1 MAVWRVLL
9 LRPARSYLE
18 RLSPDER
25 NRILDALEQLVKDPK
40 NADLR
45 KLQGRAELRLRVG
58 NKRVLLI
65 PDRLQKLIIVT
76 RIGPRGDIYK

>member
-1 MAVWRVLL
+1 
-9 LRPARSYLE
+9 LE

>member
-1 MAVWRVLL
+1 MQ
-9 LRPARSYLE
+9 

-65 PDRLQKLIIVT
+65 PDRLQKLMIVT